1 MYQWSTY
8 YSIFL
13 YLSSI
18 LSYYRYF
25 TSKPATP
32 HQYAIII
39 HMTKISLDLEALKA
53 ERAALGDFLARPD
66 AYGSPDFTSKNKRFS
81 ELETLI
87 AKGDE
92 RATLEQNLRD
102 AKELANDGGELAEL
116 AKAEITETEARLAEL
131 EEELF
136 ILLTPKDPND
146 EKNIII
152 EIRAGA
158 GGDEASLFAAE
169 LYRMYLRWCEAN
181 GYKTELIS
189 ESANDSG
196 GYKEVIFM
204 VKGDAPYAK
213 LKFEGGVHRVQRVPV
228 TESQG
233 RVHTST
239 VTVAVLPEAEETD
252 IEISP
257 NDLRVDIY
265 RSSGHGG
272 QSVNTT
278 DSAVRITHLPTGIV
292 VTNQDEKSQIKNREK
307 AMSVLR
313 SRLLQM
319 KIDEE
324 NAKLSAE
331 RRSLVGTGDRS
342 EKIRTYNFPQD
353 RITDHR
359 IHYSRSNIPA
369 AMNGD
374 IDDLIEQLQRYEREL
389 KAQNTEN

>member
-1 MYQWSTY
+1 M
-8 YSIFL
+8 
-13 YLSSI
+13 
-18 LSYYRYF
+18 
-25 TSKPATP
+25 A
-32 HQYAIII
+32 
-39 HMTKISLDLEALKA
+39 KISLDMDSLKN
-53 ERAALGDFLARPD
+53 ERADLSNFLAQPD
-66 AYGSPDFTSKNKRFS
+66 AYSSPDFTVKNKRFS

-87 AKGDE
+87 SKGEE
-92 RATLEQNLRD
+92 RENLEKNLVE
-102 AKELANDGGELAEL
+102 AKELANEGGELAAL
-116 AKAEITETEARLAEL
+116 AKLEITETEARLTEL

-146 EKNIII
+146 EKNIIM

-169 LYRMYLRWCEAN
+169 LYRMYLRWCESN
-181 GYKTELIS
+181 GYKIELIS

-204 VKGDAPYAK
+204 IKGDAPYSK

-239 VTVAVLPEAEETD
+239 VTVAVLPEAEEAD
-252 IEISP
+252 IEINP

-278 DSAVRITHLPTGIV
+278 DSAVRITHLPTGMI

-359 IHYSRSNIPA
+359 IHYNRSDIPA

-374 IDDLIEQLQRYEREL
+374 IDDLIENLQRYEREL
-389 KAQNTEN
+389 KAQNANH

>member
-1 MYQWSTY
+1 MPKL
-8 YSIFL
+8 SIYGVL
-13 YLSSI
+13 LLCYN
-18 LSYYRYF
+18 
-25 TSKPATP
+25 TT
-32 HQYAIII
+32 
-39 HMTKISLDLEALKA
+39 HMAQIALHLDDLLA
-53 ERAALGDFLARPD
+53 ERQILADFLAQPT
-66 AYGSPDFTSKNKRFS
+66 AYSDPEFTTKNKRFS

-87 AKGDE
+87 AKAEERQQLTKNLEEARKLTTGGDE
-92 RATLEQNLRD
+92 I
-102 AKELANDGGELAEL
+102 AEL

-181 GYKTELIS
+181 GYRTEPVS

-239 VTVAVLPEAEETD
+239 VTVAVLPEAEEAD
-252 IEISP
+252 VELDA
-257 NDLRVDIY
+257 NDLRVDVF
-265 RSSGHGG
+265 RSGGHGG

-324 NAKLSAE
+324 NAKLSTE

-389 KAQNTEN
+389 KAKNAEA

>member
-1 MYQWSTY
+1 M
-8 YSIFL
+8 
-13 YLSSI
+13 
-18 LSYYRYF
+18 
-25 TSKPATP
+25 A
-32 HQYAIII
+32 
-39 HMTKISLDLEALKA
+39 KISLDLDALKA
-53 ERAALGDFLARPD
+53 ERASLGDFLAQPN
-66 AYGSPDFTSKNKRFS
+66 AYGSPDFTVKNKRFS

-87 AKGDE
+87 AKGEE

-102 AKELANDGGELAEL
+102 ARELANDGGELAEL

-169 LYRMYLRWCEAN
+169 LYRMYLRWCETN

-252 IEISP
+252 VEINA
-257 NDLRVDIY
+257 NDLRIDIY

-324 NAKLSAE
+324 NTKLSAE

-389 KAQNTEN
+389 KAKNARN